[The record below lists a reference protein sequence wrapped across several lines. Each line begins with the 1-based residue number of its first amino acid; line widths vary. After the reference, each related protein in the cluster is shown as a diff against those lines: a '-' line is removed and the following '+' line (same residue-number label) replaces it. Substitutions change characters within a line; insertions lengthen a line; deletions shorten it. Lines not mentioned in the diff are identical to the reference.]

1 MRPETRE
8 TIEME
13 FTQEELKAMTDID
26 KINHMREVLPLLGE
40 HFDIPEYFDSDIDTD
55 DAEREIA
62 TEVGDTLDGLPLNF
76 EGAFEDLSYEEEEN
90 LLDSDDADNEKDML
104 VIMHFMK
111 TNRIDPA
118 RAFLGKQGGYSM
130 RDLKR
135 FFRQTVID
143 PELRYDQNGKLIE
156 PKYTENATNIDI
168 EAEAGGEEEEE
179 EKTHD

>member
-1 MRPETRE
+1 
-8 TIEME
+8 ME
-13 FTQEELKAMTDID
+13 GISEQDEESEELQMEDF
-26 KINHMREVLPLLGE
+26 V
-40 HFDIPEYFDSDIDTD
+40 DS
-55 DAEREIA
+55 
-62 TEVGDTLDGLPLNF
+62 
-76 EGAFEDLSYEEEEN
+76 EE
-90 LLDSDDADNEKDML
+90 DNEEDMM

-168 EAEAGGEEEEE
+168 EAEAGEDEDEDEQKTNNDKE
-179 EKTHD
+179 DQDEHADEDDFEKSDKEFDEDPEDMLDEAT